1 MSERVPRKETDLK
14 DDRKVISAP
23 TLWQAYACSKH
34 VKVTNFLPF
43 ATIEIELNGAVLPGQ
58 PVGLPEP
65 NGALVPLPSA
75 LAGGEILRARQKTAV
90 ATSDWSNTIIVVKY
104 QEHFP
109 AGLPRPEINPA
120 PVFECGARTG
130 VSNLLVGANV
140 WITANN
146 TEVGRVDGCND
157 HQGINV
163 TPDYGLNQD
172 VLAQSSLCNDKSP
185 LSALEK
191 TKGYPYPLPVLGF
204 DPVTNGQ
211 PQIRITNV
219 ANGARVHLKMNG
231 ANMGVSGCW
240 GGSLLWAIPG
250 GVPPGAFFEA
260 VQTLCSS
267 QPPSN
272 PGTTTAQPCGSLP
285 PPAVYPVQVG
295 DTSVTIL
302 NYAWGATVK
311 VYVNGVKVG
320 ENSGSVVTFPDPIK
334 WNDVILVGQEIG
346 NCKSDFLT
354 KLTPACVAPPVGFN
368 PTSLNLFPVG
378 QREYDKSGAKGN
390 VFYPAEEDGTDK
402 PFNKKLAALKRSPI
416 IFLVHGN
423 HSELDPSYKG
433 YDYFQVKLA
442 RMGFIAVSVDCNS
455 VNGSFSG
462 GGVANIE
469 ARVNLIIA
477 SIKLFQSFD
486 ASSGDIFSKKID
498 FTKVGLMGHSR
509 GGDAVVM
516 TPEMIN
522 LAGVNILGV
531 LALAPTDARFQLLG
545 TNVNPKKFEFMTIL
559 PAGDGD
565 VWQNSGARFYDRCA
579 PPKFKSQL
587 YVHFA
592 NHNYFNR
599 KWVTDDGMGPPRMMR
614 FEHENILAVYGCAF
628 FRNVLF
634 GESSMMPFLTG
645 HVLPAGARTD
655 NVHLSIQLK
664 KSTTVDNH
672 EQSGGIG
679 TNTMGMT
686 TSQSSLSAKEFAFMQ
701 NSSASFNDSFFG
713 SSTGMVIEYEKEN
726 AIFTSNLDPVQNLK
740 NREVWIRAA
749 EVFSGHPHSDTG
761 FQLGLTDLS
770 GSTVWVDSNAV
781 GGIPDPYPHPNR
793 FKTMLKTLRF
803 KGSCFGTL
811 NRRFNI
817 EKIQAI
823 KIRCNRPPRHP
834 ALAFDDLQI
843 I

>member
-1 MSERVPRKETDLK
+1 MAERIPRKEIDLK
-14 DDRKVISAP
+14 DDPKIISAP
-23 TLWQAYACSKH
+23 TLWPAYACSKH
-34 VKVTNFLPF
+34 VKVTNFIPF
-43 ATIEIELNGAVLPGQ
+43 ATIEIQLNGAVVASQ

-65 NGALVPLPSA
+65 NGALITLPSA
-75 LAGGEILRARQKTAV
+75 LAGTEVLRARQKTST
-90 ATSDWSNTIIVVKY
+90 ATSDWSNIVTAVKY

-130 VSNLLVGANV
+130 VANLLVGANV

-146 TEVGRVDGCND
+146 TEVGRVDGCKD

-163 TPDYGLNQD
+163 MPDYGLNQD
-172 VLAQSSLCNDKSP
+172 VVAQSSLCNDKSP
-185 LSALEK
+185 LSVVEK
-191 TKGYPYPLPVLGF
+191 TKAYTYPLPTTGYDAVY
-204 DPVTNGQ
+204 NGS

-231 ANMGVSGCW
+231 ANMGTSGCW
-240 GGSLLWAIPG
+240 GDSLLWTIPG
-250 GVPPGAFFEA
+250 GVPPAANFEA
-260 VQTLCSS
+260 TQTLCSS

-272 PGTTTAQPCGSLP
+272 PGKITAQPCSTLP

-295 DTSVTIL
+295 DTSVTVL
-302 NYAWGATVK
+302 NYAWGAVVK
-311 VYVNGVKVG
+311 VYINNTKVG
-320 ENSGSVVTFPDPIK
+320 ENSGSVVTFPNPVK
-334 WNDVILVGQEIG
+334 WTDTILVGQELG
-346 NCKSDFLT
+346 TCKSEYLT
-354 KLTPACVAPPVGFN
+354 QLKPACVAPPVGFN
-368 PTSLNLFPVG
+368 PSSLNLFPVG
-378 QREYDKSGAKGN
+378 RREYDKSGAKGN
-390 VFYPAEEDGTDK
+390 VFYPAEDDGADK
-402 PFNKKLAALKRSPI
+402 PFNKKLAAIKKAPI
-416 IFLVHGN
+416 IFLAHGN

-469 ARVNLIIA
+469 ARVNLIIV

-486 ASSGDIFSKKID
+486 ASSGDIFSSKID

-516 TPEMIN
+516 TPEMIT

-545 TNVNPKKFEFMTIL
+545 ANVNPKKFDFMTIL

-579 PPKFKSQL
+579 PGKFKTQL

-599 KWVTDDGMGPPRMMR
+599 QWLLDEGLGPARMMR
-614 FEHENILAVYGCAF
+614 SEHENILSVYGCAF

-634 GESSMMPFLTG
+634 GESAMMPFLTG

-655 NVHLSIQLK
+655 NVHLAIQLK

-672 EQSGGIG
+672 EQSGGIA
-679 TNTMGMT
+679 TNSMNMST
-686 TSQSSLSAKEFAFMQ
+686 TQTSLNAKEYAFMQ
-701 NSSASFNDSFFG
+701 GSSLRYNDSFFG

-726 AIFTSNLDPVQNLK
+726 ATFTSNLDPVQNLK
-740 NREVWIRAA
+740 DREVWIRTA
-749 EVFSGHPHSDTG
+749 EVFSGHPHTDTG

-781 GGIPDPYPHPNR
+781 GGVPDPYPHPYV

-803 KGSCFGTL
+803 KSSCFLGTT
-811 NRRFNI
+811 RRFDI

-834 ALAFDDLQI
+834 AMAYDDLQI